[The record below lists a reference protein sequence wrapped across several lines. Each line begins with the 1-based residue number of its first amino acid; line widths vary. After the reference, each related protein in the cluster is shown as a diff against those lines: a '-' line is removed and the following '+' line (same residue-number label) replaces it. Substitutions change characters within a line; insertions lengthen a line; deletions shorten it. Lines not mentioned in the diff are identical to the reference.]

1 MTGERRLGYS
11 ERDAEEV
18 GRSVYDRVS
27 LFMDYAALWGE
38 GALLLEAREGTFH
51 LPRTTFAREEIGR
64 RFETT
69 KTRKSTVSECHYGE
83 GRMK

>member
-1 MTGERRLGYS
+1 MTEERRVGYG

-18 GRSVYDRVS
+18 GRSVYGIVS

-38 GALLLEAREGTFH
+38 GALLLEASQGTFH
-51 LPRTTFAREEIGR
+51 LPPTFAKAEIGR

-69 KTRKSTVSECHYGE
+69 KTRKSTVSESPHGD

>member
-1 MTGERRLGYS
+1 MTGKRRLGYN

-27 LFMDYAALWGE
+27 LFMDYAPLWGE

-51 LPRTTFAREEIGR
+51 LPRTTFARAEIGR
-64 RFETT
+64 RF
-69 KTRKSTVSECHYGE
+69 
-83 GRMK
+83 